1 MLFRQYMHTNPIPIA
16 ASYLFGCGSK
26 ASGVVVD
33 PLQEEIDF
41 YMEEAKRLG
50 MNIEY
55 VIDTH
60 LHADHISG
68 GLSLAEKSEAKY
80 VLHGSADTDYDFT
93 AVEDGEELMAGNTK
107 LTFLHTPGHTPEHLS
122 ILVTDTTRGDDP
134 WFVLTGHTL
143 MVGDAGR
150 TELATSLEE
159 GAGNLYESLQKI
171 TSLDDHIE
179 LYPGAFSGS
188 VCGRKLSG
196 KPASTVGFEKRFNHA
211 LQMKN
216 KDEFI
221 KYMTE
226 DVPPQPENF
235 KETRKTNQG
244 K

>member
-1 MLFRQYMHTNPIPIA
+1 
-16 ASYLFGCGSK
+16 
-26 ASGVVVD
+26 
-33 PLQEEIDF
+33 
-41 YMEEAKRLG
+41 MEEAKRLG

-68 GLSLAEKSEAKY
+68 GRSLAQKSGAKY
-80 VLHGSADTDYDFT
+80 ILHGSADTDYDFT

-122 ILVTDTTRGDDP
+122 TLVTDTTRGDDP

-150 TELATSLEE
+150 TELASSLEE
-159 GAGNLYESLQKI
+159 GAANLYESLEKI

-179 LYPGAFSGS
+179 LYPCAFSGS

-211 LQMKN
+211 LQIKN

-221 KYMTE
+221 NHMTK

>member
-1 MLFRQYMHTNPIPIA
+1 MLFRQYLDTNPIA

-26 ASGVVVD
+26 AQGVVVD
-33 PLQEEIDF
+33 PLEEDVDF
-41 YMEEAKRLG
+41 YMQEAKQLG

-68 GLSLAEKSEAKY
+68 GRSLAEKSGAKY
-80 VLHGSADTDYDFT
+80 ILHRSADTNYDFT
-93 AVEDGEELMAGNTK
+93 AVEDGEVVMAGNTK

-122 ILVTDTTRGDDP
+122 IIVTDTTRGDDP

-150 TELATSLEE
+150 TELASSLEE
-159 GAGNLYESLQKI
+159 GATDLFESLQKI
-171 TSLDDHIE
+171 TSLDDYVE

-196 KPASTVGFEKRFNHA
+196 KPTSTIGFEKRFNHA
-211 LQMKN
+211 LKIDD

-221 KYMTE
+221 KHMTE

-235 KETRKTNQG
+235 KEMRKTNQG